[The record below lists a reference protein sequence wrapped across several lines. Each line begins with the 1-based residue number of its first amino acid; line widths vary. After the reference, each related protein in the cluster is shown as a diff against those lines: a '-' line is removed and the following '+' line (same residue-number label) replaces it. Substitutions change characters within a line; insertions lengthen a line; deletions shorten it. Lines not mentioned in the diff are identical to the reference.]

1 MEYLVAPIQS
11 PSNKN
16 RGRRAPPPSQHIFD
30 FAGTWTR
37 LSRIFLGKSRLNQ
50 VNCADLKK
58 GAAADARLQ
67 LMTMAAVTA
76 DAVVSDSRPDHDST

>member
-1 MEYLVAPIQS
+1 VDAP
-11 PSNKN
+11 
-16 RGRRAPPPSQHIFD
+16 FED
-30 FAGTWTR
+30 FSWK
-37 LSRIFLGKSRLNQ
+37 IPI
-50 VNCADLKK
+50 CADLKK